1 MKHKI
6 TEKLINLAYSVEDF
20 KEDEANARHH
30 NDKSIDAIAASLDQF
45 GQRMPIIVRADTM
58 VVTAGNGRLR
68 AAKAL
73 GWTHIAAVI
82 VDEDLKT
89 ATAYA
94 LADNKTAEISE
105 WDEQNLADALAFL
118 KSEDESMLAV
128 TAFDDSDIQKL
139 LAMTET
145 EVSLDFDDDD
155 DDTSKDPASANT
167 EESSVKAESFKFRG
181 YNIVL
186 TEMDAAS
193 LDEGLKNYVDQNG
206 TLEGAVA
213 KMATALSK

>member
-6 TEKLINLAYSVEDF
+6 TEKLIDLAYSVEDF
-20 KEDEANARHH
+20 KEDPANARHH

-58 VVTAGNGRLR
+58 TVTAGNGRLR

-118 KSEDESMLAV
+118 KSEDEAMLAV

-155 DDTSKDPASANT
+155 EEPPAVSSPT
-167 EESSVKAESFKFRG
+167 EKSSVKAESFKFRG

-186 TEMDAAS
+186 TEHDAAC
-193 LDEGLKNYVDQNG
+193 LDEGLKNYVDANG
-206 TLEGAVA
+206 SLEGAIVRMA
-213 KMATALSK
+213 KSLSE